1 MLGRSL
7 SERLVLP
14 SESATIRLTTRGA
27 IRCLH
32 EGSRGRPGLSVK
44 WAKRAA
50 SYAVW
55 NDTDLDVP
63 CTRGHPRTHDLD
75 GGTVTTRLPL
85 RVEPLPGEWWR
96 SYIVRVADIYGVQPL
111 SVLERVH
118 GIARVDRRHF
128 RWSGIALSEAAAR
141 DAGGELRS

>member
-1 MLGRSL
+1 M
-7 SERLVLP
+7 
-14 SESATIRLTTRGA
+14 
-27 IRCLH
+27 
-32 EGSRGRPGLSVK
+32 
-44 WAKRAA
+44 
-50 SYAVW
+50 
-55 NDTDLDVP
+55 
-63 CTRGHPRTHDLD
+63 
-75 GGTVTTRLPL
+75 TTRLPL

-141 DAGGELRS
+141 DAGRVVNLEPVEIQAMQLSAFHGSALNFACRSFDHFNPCLLYTSRCV